1 MTAAAEPNVAPV
13 ALGRVVLKLSGEAL
27 QGAAGIDGADT
38 ESANSA
44 NVANSANA
52 ADAST
57 SGGGANNNSGGGV
70 LSANVLLYLVRE
82 ISAALA
88 MGVQVA
94 VVVGGGNIVRG
105 GELME
110 SKMGVSRVTG
120 DYMGMLATVI
130 NGMALQSA
138 LQGGGVDARLQTA
151 MNVEQVA
158 APYIRAKAVRH
169 LRAGRVVIFAGGTG
183 NPFFTT
189 DTAAALRAAE
199 IGADALLKA
208 TNVDGVYSA
217 DPAKDKS
224 AERYASLTMDDAI
237 NKQLRV
243 MDATALTLCRDRKM
257 PVHVF
262 QLQKPGA
269 LAAVLR
275 GKPEGTT
282 IAA

>member
-1 MTAAAEPNVAPV
+1 MTGAPS
-13 ALGRVVLKLSGEAL
+13 RVVLKLSGEAL
-27 QGAAGIDGADT
+27 QGAADKADK
-38 ESANSA
+38 
-44 NVANSANA
+44 
-52 ADAST
+52 AD
-57 SGGGANNNSGGGV
+57 NNNGGV
-70 LSANVLLYLVRE
+70 LSANVLLYLVKE
-82 ISAALA
+82 IAAALA
-88 MGVQVA
+88 AGVQVA

-105 GELME
+105 GELIE

-138 LQGGGVDARLQTA
+138 LQGGGIDTRLQTA

-158 APYIRAKAVRH
+158 APYIREKAVRH
-169 LRAGRVVIFAGGTG
+169 LQAGRVVVFAGGTG

-217 DPAKDKS
+217 DPAKDPNAK
-224 AERYASLTMDDAI
+224 RYTSLTMDDAI
-237 NKQLRV
+237 NKKLRV

-275 GKPEGTT
+275 GEPEGTK